1 MGPNLYVT
9 PPASFTHFH
18 QDGHGTVDSGHLC
31 ISGFN
36 EVVMLRRLTERHK
49 KHALWI
55 LSGKKP
61 KGLHFDGLYSQPH
74 GDGLVSRNIQIDRNC
89 LNHIQNTKFGAFEM
103 LCIHTNRATNR
114 HGQALT

>member
-1 MGPNLYVT
+1 MGPNLYIT

-55 LSGKKP
+55 LSGKQSN
-61 KGLHFDGLYSQPH
+61 GFHFDGLYSMPH
-74 GDGLVSRNIQIDRNC
+74 GDLLVRRSSINYWILMDHFYTCGTN
-89 LNHIQNTKFGAFEM
+89 AFF
-103 LCIHTNRATNR
+103 
-114 HGQALT
+114 

>member
-31 ISGFN
+31 ISGYN

-55 LSGKKP
+55 LSGRKP
-61 KGLHFDGLYSQPH
+61 EGSHFDGLYSMPH
-74 GDGLVSRNIQIDRNC
+74 GDGLVREDVEDNSISPPD
-89 LNHIQNTKFGAFEM
+89 L
-103 LCIHTNRATNR
+103 
-114 HGQALT
+114 